1 MLSSLLIR
9 KVVEET
15 ASRDYPLEIRG
26 FWEEIGTGVYDIL
39 AQPRQR
45 IKWPLGG
52 GTVEFPLAG
61 LLIKRFRK
69 STSPQMPLDR
79 IPPFYPILHPF
90 WRAPVPYFDRFRSSS
105 KEATKGSVPESTS
118 AALLI
123 RWARLFLPE
132 NEIGLANPI
141 ERGSHLLCYAF
152 HSPSSGKFC
161 LLYVL
166 RIVDVSLSRDQS
178 NLPIYLDFLRVER
191 ANDVFISLQ
200 VQASRFSFC

>member
-1 MLSSLLIR
+1 MLSSLLIL

-15 ASRDYPLEIRG
+15 ASRDYPLEIRR
-26 FWEEIGTGVYDIL
+26 FWREIGTGVYDIL
-39 AQPRQR
+39 AQSRQR
-45 IKWPLGG
+45 IKWSLRG

-105 KEATKGSVPESTS
+105 KEPTKGSVPESTS

-123 RWARLFLPE
+123 RWARLFY
-132 NEIGLANPI
+132 
-141 ERGSHLLCYAF
+141 RKMKS
-152 HSPSSGKFC
+152 
-161 LLYVL
+161 
-166 RIVDVSLSRDQS
+166 
-178 NLPIYLDFLRVER
+178 
-191 ANDVFISLQ
+191 
-200 VQASRFSFC
+200 ASRIQLKGDLIFFVTLFTLLLLGNSAYYTYYV